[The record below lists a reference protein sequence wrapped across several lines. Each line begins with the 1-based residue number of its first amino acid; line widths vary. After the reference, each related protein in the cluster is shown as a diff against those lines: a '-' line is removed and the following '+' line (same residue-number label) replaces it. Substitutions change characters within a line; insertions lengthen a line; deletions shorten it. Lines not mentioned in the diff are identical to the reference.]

1 MSSPGQ
7 VLTVA
12 VGGHPLTGV
21 MGCHSFFILAYYS
34 EMSFSLSGNHRMK
47 NRSLSLSLITVA
59 ILSACG
65 GGGIAVSTG
74 IFVDAPVEG
83 LSYTTGSITGTTDA
97 SGRFSYTPGAN
108 VTFALGGIS
117 FPPVAG
123 AAMVSPV
130 DLVSGTGPQDPAAV
144 AIARLLQSADADGNP
159 SNGIQLDNNKLAK
172 SAKAPANWAVAS
184 DLELTALLS
193 ASTSLKSES
202 AARQHMTEQLAVH
215 AGLPR
220 MSLVGRYASG
230 GTAAAP
236 SLVAEIV
243 AFHAASKSLFVT
255 VDTTAEPSS
264 FARIDISALP
274 TTALANSTT
283 ATNLTAAPR
292 VNVATSV
299 NGGGFTA
306 GGVQSL
312 DISGNLLAIAVQ
324 SSPKT
329 NAGVI
334 AFYTLDSAG
343 TATYLKK
350 VTVGSLPDGVAFSPD
365 GKYLVVANEGELSS
379 TFMTDTIDP
388 DGSISIIPITNGVP
402 ADTATTLGF
411 ADFNVGG
418 SRRSELPAGVRIGRP
433 GATVAQDLEPEYVS
447 ISADSKTAF
456 VTLQENNAV
465 AVVDLASGKI
475 SKIFALGYKD
485 YTTKNRIAASDR
497 YAGTTSTVYS
507 SPTQPAQLKNYPN
520 LFGVYMP
527 DGIATV
533 TLSGKTY
540 FLTANEGDDRD
551 DFMTGASAETARF
564 ADLVA
569 SLDATAFPA
578 ATVTAINTAQELGR
592 LTLMAKDANGKFGD
606 TDGDGDYDRLYMLGS
621 RSFSIWDAETGLQVF
636 DSGEDVERIVYNNAA
651 EDATKATALLKASQ
665 LLGRLDNKGPEPESV
680 VVGQV
685 GSETYA
691 FVALERASAILM
703 YQITNPLKPK
713 FVQYVR
719 NTTDLTDGDISPE
732 GLKFIPAA
740 QSPNGVALLVVGHEV
755 TGSVAVYQIK

>member
-1 MSSPGQ
+1 
-7 VLTVA
+7 
-12 VGGHPLTGV
+12 
-21 MGCHSFFILAYYS
+21 
-34 EMSFSLSGNHRMK
+34 MK
-47 NRSLSLSLITVA
+47 NRTSSLSLSLITVA

-65 GGGIAVSTG
+65 GGGPAVNTG
-74 IFVDAPVEG
+74 IFVDAPVQG
-83 LSYTTGSITGTTDA
+83 LSYTDGTLSGTTDA
-97 SGRFSYTPGAN
+97 SGRFTYTAGSS
-108 VTFALGGIS
+108 VRFSMGGIS

-123 AAMVSPV
+123 AAMVTPV
-130 DLVSGTGPQDPAAV
+130 DLVSGTGTQDPAAV

-159 SNGIQLDNNKLAK
+159 SNGIQLDDKKLAK
-172 SAKAPANWAVAS
+172 DAKAPANWALAS
-184 DLELTALLS
+184 DVELTALL
-193 ASTSLKSES
+193 AVSTPLKSES
-202 AARQHMTEQLAVH
+202 VARQHMSEQLAVL
-215 AGLPR
+215 GGQPR
-220 MSLVGRYASG
+220 MSLVGRYTSG
-230 GTAAAP
+230 GTVTAP

-255 VDTTAEPSS
+255 VDTAAEPSS
-264 FARIDISALP
+264 FARIDLSALP

-312 DISGNLLAIAVQ
+312 DVSGNLLAIAVQ

-329 NAGVI
+329 SAGVI
-334 AFYTLDSAG
+334 AFYSLDSAG
-343 TATYLKK
+343 TATFLKK

-365 GKYLVVANEGELSS
+365 GKYLVVANEGELSN
-379 TFMTDTIDP
+379 TFMTDAIDP
-388 DGSISIIPITNGVP
+388 DGSISIIAITNGVP

-411 ADFNVGG
+411 SDFNVGG
-418 SRRSELPAGVRIGRP
+418 SRRSELPAGIRIGRP

-465 AVVDLASGKI
+465 ATVDLASGKI

-485 YTTKNRIAASDR
+485 YATKNRIAASDR
-497 YAGTTSTVYS
+497 YAGTAKKDYEH
-507 SPTQPAQLKNYPN
+507 PTQPAQLKNYPN

-533 TLSGKTY
+533 TLNGKTY
-540 FLTANEGDDRD
+540 FLTANEGDDRN
-551 DFMTGASAETARF
+551 DFLTNFDEVPALAETARF

-569 SLDATAFPA
+569 SLDPAAFPTA
-578 ATVTAINTAQELGR
+578 AVDAIKTAQELGR

-606 TDGDGDYDRLYMLGS
+606 TDGDGDYDRLYVLGG

-636 DSGEDVERIVYNNAA
+636 DSGDDVERIVYNNAA
-651 EDATKATALLKASQ
+651 DDATKSATLFKAAQ

-691 FVALERASAILM
+691 FVALERASGILM

-713 FVQYVR
+713 LVQHIR

>member
-1 MSSPGQ
+1 
-7 VLTVA
+7 
-12 VGGHPLTGV
+12 
-21 MGCHSFFILAYYS
+21 
-34 EMSFSLSGNHRMK
+34 MK

-65 GGGIAVSTG
+65 GGGTAVSTG

-108 VTFALGGIS
+108 VTFALGGIA

-123 AAMVSPV
+123 AAMVTPV
-130 DLVSGTGPQDPAAV
+130 DLVSGTGAQDPAAV

-292 VNVATSV
+292 VNVAASV

-365 GKYLVVANEGELSS
+365 GKYLVVANEGELSN
-379 TFMTDTIDP
+379 TFMTDGIDP
-388 DGSISIIPITNGVP
+388 DGTISIIQITNGVP

-411 ADFNVGG
+411 GDFNVGG

-433 GATVAQDLEPEYVS
+433 GATVAQDIEPEYVS

-485 YTTKNRIAASDR
+485 YSSKNRIAASDR
-497 YAGTTSTVYS
+497 FAGTTSTVYN

-533 TLSGKTY
+533 TLNGKTY
-540 FLTANEGDDRD
+540 FLTANEGDDRG
-551 DFMTGASAETARF
+551 DFLTGASAETARF

-569 SLDATAFPA
+569 SLDPTAFPA
-578 ATVTAINTAQELGR
+578 ATVDAIKTAQELGR

-606 TDGDGDYDRLYMLGS
+606 TDGDGDYDRLYVLGG

-636 DSGEDVERIVYNNAA
+636 DSGDDVERIVYNNAA
-651 EDATKATALLKASQ
+651 DDATKSLALLKADQ

-713 FVQYVR
+713 FVQHIR

-740 QSPNGVALLVVGHEV
+740 QSPNGMALLVVGHEV

>member
-1 MSSPGQ
+1 
-7 VLTVA
+7 
-12 VGGHPLTGV
+12 
-21 MGCHSFFILAYYS
+21 
-34 EMSFSLSGNHRMK
+34 MK
-47 NRSLSLSLITVA
+47 QLSLSLITAA

-65 GGGIAVSTG
+65 GGGTPVTTG

-83 LSYTTGSITGTTDA
+83 LSYSNGSISGTTDA
-97 SGRFSYTPGAN
+97 SGRFLYTPGAN
-108 VTFALGGIS
+108 VTFSLGGIA

-123 AAMVSPV
+123 AAMVTPV

-159 SNGIQLDNNKLAK
+159 SNGIQLDKTKLAVG
-172 SAKAPANWAVAS
+172 AKPPASWALAS
-184 DLELTALLS
+184 DSELTALLS
-193 ASTSLKSES
+193 GSTSLKSES
-202 AARQHMTEQLAVH
+202 AARQHMTEQLAVL

-230 GTAAAP
+230 GTVAAP

-243 AFHAASKSLFVT
+243 AFHAGSKSLFVT
-255 VDTTAEPSS
+255 VDTAAETSS
-264 FARIDISALP
+264 FARIDLSALP
-274 TTALANSTT
+274 TATLANSTT

-292 VNVATSV
+292 VNVAASV

-312 DISGNLLAIAVQ
+312 DINGNLLAIAVQ
-324 SSPKT
+324 SSPKIS
-329 NAGVI
+329 AGVI
-334 AFYTLDSAG
+334 AFYSLDSAG
-343 TATYLKK
+343 TATFLKK

-365 GKYLVVANEGELSS
+365 GKYLVVANEGELSN
-379 TFMTDTIDP
+379 TFLTDGIDP

-411 ADFNVGG
+411 GDFNVGG
-418 SRRSELPAGVRIGRP
+418 SRSSELPAGVRIGRQ

-465 AVVDLASGKI
+465 ATVDLASGKI

-497 YAGTTSTVYS
+497 YAGTTSTVYNN
-507 SPTQPAQLKNYPN
+507 PTQPAQLKNYPN
-520 LFGVYMP
+520 LFGAYMP

-533 TLSGKTY
+533 TLNGKTY

-551 DFMTGASAETARF
+551 DFLTNFGADPTRAETARF

-569 SLDATAFPA
+569 SLDPTAFPT
-578 ATVTAINTAQELGR
+578 ATVDAIKTAQELGR

-606 TDGDGDYDRLYMLGS
+606 TGNDGDYDRLYMLGS

-636 DSGEDVERIVYNNAA
+636 DSGDDVERIVYNNAA
-651 EDATKATALLKASQ
+651 DDATKSATLLKASQ

-691 FVALERASAILM
+691 FVGLERASGILM

-713 FVQYVR
+713 FVQHIR

>member
-1 MSSPGQ
+1 
-7 VLTVA
+7 
-12 VGGHPLTGV
+12 
-21 MGCHSFFILAYYS
+21 
-34 EMSFSLSGNHRMK
+34 MK
-47 NRSLSLSLITVA
+47 NRSLSLSLITVG

-65 GGGIAVSTG
+65 GGGAPVTTG

-83 LSYTTGSITGTTDA
+83 LSYSNGWMSGTTDA
-97 SGRFSYTPGAN
+97 SGRFSYTPGSN
-108 VTFALGGIS
+108 VTFSLGGIT

-123 AAMVSPV
+123 AAMVTPV
-130 DLVSGTGPQDPAAV
+130 DLVSGTGAQDPAAV

-193 ASTSLKSES
+193 GSTSLKSES

-220 MSLVGRYASG
+220 MSLVGRYTSG
-230 GTAAAP
+230 GTVAVP

-243 AFHAASKSLFVT
+243 AFHPGSKSLFVT
-255 VDTTAEPSS
+255 VDTAAEPSS
-264 FARIDISALP
+264 FARIDLSALP

-292 VNVATSV
+292 VNVAASV

-312 DISGNLLAIAVQ
+312 DVSGNLLAIAVQ

-329 NAGVI
+329 SAGVI
-334 AFYTLDSAG
+334 AFYSLDSAG
-343 TATYLKK
+343 TATFLKK

-379 TFMTDTIDP
+379 TFMTDGIDP
-388 DGSISIIPITNGVP
+388 DGSISIIQITNGVP

-465 AVVDLASGKI
+465 AVVDLANGRI

-485 YTTKNRIAASDR
+485 YSTKNRIAASDR
-497 YAGTTSTVYS
+497 YAGTS
-507 SPTQPAQLKNYPN
+507 SALYNNPTQPAQLKNYPN

-540 FLTANEGDDRD
+540 FLTANEGDDRG
-551 DFMTGASAETARF
+551 DFLTGASAETARF

-569 SLDATAFPA
+569 SLDPTAFPA
-578 ATVTAINTAQELGR
+578 ATVDAIKTSQELGR
-592 LTLMAKDANGKFGD
+592 LTIMAKDANGKFGD
-606 TDGDGDYDRLYMLGS
+606 TDGDGDYDRVYVLGG
-621 RSFSIWDAETGLQVF
+621 RSFSIWDADTGLQVF
-636 DSGEDVERIVYNNAA
+636 DSGDDVERIVYNDAA
-651 EDATKATALLKASQ
+651 DDATKSAALLKADQ

-680 VVGQV
+680 VVGQI
-685 GSETYA
+685 GNETYA
-691 FVALERASAILM
+691 FIGLERASGILM

-740 QSPNGVALLVVGHEV
+740 QSPNGVPLLVVGYEV

>member
-1 MSSPGQ
+1 
-7 VLTVA
+7 
-12 VGGHPLTGV
+12 
-21 MGCHSFFILAYYS
+21 
-34 EMSFSLSGNHRMK
+34 MK

>member
-1 MSSPGQ
+1 M
-7 VLTVA
+7 A
-12 VGGHPLTGV
+12 
-21 MGCHSFFILAYYS
+21 CHIFFILAYYS

-65 GGGIAVSTG
+65 GGTPVTTG

-83 LSYTTGSITGTTDA
+83 LSYTAGSITGTTDA
-97 SGRFSYTPGAN
+97 SGRFSYTPGVN

-123 AAMVSPV
+123 AAMVTPV
-130 DLVSGTGPQDPAAV
+130 DLVSGTGAQDPAAV

-159 SNGIQLDNNKLAK
+159 NNGIQLDKNKLATG
-172 SAKAPANWAVAS
+172 AKAPANWAVAS

-202 AARQHMTEQLAVH
+202 AARQHMTEQLAGND
-215 AGLPR
+215 GLPR
-220 MSLVGRYASG
+220 MSLVGRYSSG
-230 GTAAAP
+230 GTVAVP

-264 FARIDISALP
+264 FARIDLSKLP

-292 VNVATSV
+292 VNVAASV

-312 DISGNLLAIAVQ
+312 DVSGNLLAIAVQ

-329 NAGVI
+329 SAGVI
-334 AFYTLDSAG
+334 AFYSLDSAG
-343 TATYLKK
+343 TATFLKK

-365 GKYLVVANEGELSS
+365 GKYLVVANEGELST
-379 TFMTDTIDP
+379 TFMTDGIDP
-388 DGSISIIPITNGVP
+388 DGTISIIPITNGVP

-411 ADFNVGG
+411 GDFNVGA

-485 YTTKNRIAASDR
+485 YSTKNRIAASDR
-497 YAGTTSTVYS
+497 YAGTTSTVYN

-540 FLTANEGDDRD
+540 FLTANEGDDRG
-551 DFMTGASAETARF
+551 DFLTGASAETARF

-592 LTLMAKDANGKFGD
+592 LTIMAKDANGKFGD
-606 TDGDGDYDRLYMLGS
+606 TDGDGDYDRLYVLGG

-636 DSGEDVERIVYNNAA
+636 DSGDDVERIVYNNAA
-651 EDATKATALLKASQ
+651 EDATKSAALLKADQ

-680 VVGQV
+680 VVGQI

-691 FVALERASAILM
+691 FIGLERASGILM

-740 QSPNGVALLVVGHEV
+740 QSPNGVPLLVVGYEV
-755 TGSVAVYQIK
+755 TGSVAVYQIR

>member
-1 MSSPGQ
+1 
-7 VLTVA
+7 
-12 VGGHPLTGV
+12 
-21 MGCHSFFILAYYS
+21 
-34 EMSFSLSGNHRMK
+34 MK

-65 GGGIAVSTG
+65 GSTPVTTG

-83 LSYTTGSITGTTDA
+83 LSYTAGSITGTTDA

-130 DLVSGTGPQDPAAV
+130 DLVSGTGAQDPAAV

-172 SAKAPANWAVAS
+172 GAKAPANWALAS
-184 DLELTALLS
+184 DNDLTALLS
-193 ASTSLKSES
+193 GTTSLKSES
-202 AARQHMTEQLAVH
+202 SARQHMTEQLAVH

-230 GTAAAP
+230 GTVAAP

-324 SSPKT
+324 SSTKT

-334 AFYTLDSAG
+334 AFYSLDSAG
-343 TATYLKK
+343 TATFLKK

-365 GKYLVVANEGELSS
+365 GKYLVVANEGELSKD
-379 TFMTDTIDP
+379 FMTDGIDP
-388 DGSISIIPITNGVP
+388 DGTISIIQITNGVP

-497 YAGTTSTVYS
+497 YAGTTSTVYN

-533 TLSGKTY
+533 TLNGKTY
-540 FLTANEGDDRD
+540 FLTANEGDDRE
-551 DFMTGASAETARF
+551 DFLTGASAETARF

-636 DSGEDVERIVYNNAA
+636 DSGDDVERIVYNNAA
-651 EDATKATALLKASQ
+651 DDATKATTLLKASQ

>member
-1 MSSPGQ
+1 
-7 VLTVA
+7 
-12 VGGHPLTGV
+12 
-21 MGCHSFFILAYYS
+21 
-34 EMSFSLSGNHRMK
+34 MK

-65 GGGIAVSTG
+65 GGTPVTTG

-130 DLVSGTGPQDPAAV
+130 DLVSGTGAQDPAAV

-159 SNGIQLDNNKLAK
+159 SNGIQLDNNRLAK
-172 SAKAPANWAVAS
+172 SAKAPANWALAS
-184 DLELTALLS
+184 DNDLTALLS
-193 ASTSLKSES
+193 GTTSLKSES
-202 AARQHMTEQLAVH
+202 SARQHMTEQLAVH

-230 GTAAAP
+230 GTVAAP

-292 VNVATSV
+292 INVATSV

-312 DISGNLLAIAVQ
+312 DVSGNLLAIAVQ
-324 SSPKT
+324 SSTKT

-334 AFYTLDSAG
+334 AFYSLDSAG
-343 TATYLKK
+343 TATFLKK

-365 GKYLVVANEGELSS
+365 GKYLVVANEGELSN
-379 TFMTDTIDP
+379 TFMTDGIDP
-388 DGSISIIPITNGVP
+388 DGTISIIQITNGVP
-402 ADTATTLGF
+402 GDTATTLGF

-485 YTTKNRIAASDR
+485 YATKNRIAASDR
-497 YAGTTSTVYS
+497 YAGTTSTVYN

-533 TLSGKTY
+533 TLNGKTY
-540 FLTANEGDDRD
+540 FLTANEGDDRE
-551 DFMTGASAETARF
+551 DFLTGASAETARF

-636 DSGEDVERIVYNNAA
+636 DSGDDVERIVYNNAA
-651 EDATKATALLKASQ
+651 DDATKSLALLKADQ

>member
-1 MSSPGQ
+1 MAIG
-7 VLTVA
+7 VY
-12 VGGHPLTGV
+12 PLPGV
-21 MGCHSFFILAYYS
+21 MACHIFFILAYYS
-34 EMSFSLSGNHRMK
+34 EMSFSLSVIHRMK

-65 GGGIAVSTG
+65 GGTPVTTG

-83 LSYTTGSITGTTDA
+83 LSYTAGSITGTTDA
-97 SGRFSYTPGAN
+97 SGRFSYTPGVN

-123 AAMVSPV
+123 AAMVTPV
-130 DLVSGTGPQDPAAV
+130 DLVSGTGAQDPAAV

-159 SNGIQLDNNKLAK
+159 SNGIQLDNNRLAK
-172 SAKAPANWAVAS
+172 NAKAPANWALAS
-184 DLELTALLS
+184 DNDLTALLS
-193 ASTSLKSES
+193 GSTSLKSES
-202 AARQHMTEQLAVH
+202 AARQHMTEQLAMFTKD

-220 MSLVGRYASG
+220 MSLVGRYTSG
-230 GTAAAP
+230 GTVKTA

-255 VDTTAEPSS
+255 VDTKAEPSS
-264 FARIDISALP
+264 FARIDLSALP

-283 ATNLTAAPR
+283 ATNLTAAPS

-299 NGGGFTA
+299 NDGGFTA

-312 DISGNLLAIAVQ
+312 DVSGNLLAIAVQ

-334 AFYTLDSAG
+334 AFYRLDSAG
-343 TATYLKK
+343 AATFLKK

-365 GKYLVVANEGELSS
+365 GKYLVVANEGELST
-379 TFMTDTIDP
+379 TFLTDDIDP
-388 DGSISIIPITNGVP
+388 DGSISIIQITNGVP

-485 YTTKNRIAASDR
+485 YSTKNRIAASDQ
-497 YAGTTSTVYS
+497 YAGTLDTVYKN
-507 SPTQPAQLKNYPN
+507 PTQPAQLKNYPN

-533 TLSGKTY
+533 TLNGKTY
-540 FLTANEGDDRD
+540 FLTANEGDDRE
-551 DFMTGASAETARF
+551 DFLTTKTDSTRAETARF

-569 SLDATAFPA
+569 SLDATAFPT
-578 ATVTAINTAQELGR
+578 ATVDAIKTAQELGR

-636 DSGEDVERIVYNNAA
+636 DSGDDVERIVYNNAA
-651 EDATKATALLKASQ
+651 DDATKSLALLKADQ

-755 TGSVAVYQIK
+755 TGSVAVYQIR

>member
-1 MSSPGQ
+1 
-7 VLTVA
+7 
-12 VGGHPLTGV
+12 
-21 MGCHSFFILAYYS
+21 
-34 EMSFSLSGNHRMK
+34 MK

-65 GGGIAVSTG
+65 GGSAPVATG

-83 LSYTTGSITGTTDA
+83 LSYSNGWMSGTTDA
-97 SGRFSYTPGAN
+97 SGRFSYTPGSN
-108 VTFALGGIS
+108 VTFSLGGIA

-123 AAMVSPV
+123 AAMVTPV
-130 DLVSGTGPQDPAAV
+130 DLVSGTGAQDPAAV

-172 SAKAPANWAVAS
+172 SAKAPANWALAS
-184 DLELTALLS
+184 DSDLTALLS
-193 ASTSLKSES
+193 GSTSLKSES
-202 AARQHMTEQLAVH
+202 AARQHMSEQLAVL
-215 AGLPR
+215 GGQPR
-220 MSLVGRYASG
+220 MSLVGRYTSG
-230 GTAAAP
+230 GTVAVP

-243 AFHAASKSLFVT
+243 AFHAGSKSLFVT
-255 VDTTAEPSS
+255 VDTAAEPSS
-264 FARIDISALP
+264 FARIDLSALP

-312 DISGNLLAIAVQ
+312 DVSGNLLAIAVQ

-334 AFYTLDSAG
+334 AFYSLDSAG

-365 GKYLVVANEGELSS
+365 GKYLVVANEGELST
-379 TFMTDTIDP
+379 TFMTDGIDP
-388 DGSISIIPITNGVP
+388 EGSISIIPITNGVP
-402 ADTATTLGF
+402 ADTTTTLGF

-433 GATVAQDLEPEYVS
+433 GATVAQDIEPEYVS

-465 AVVDLASGKI
+465 AVVDLGSGKI

-485 YTTKNRIAASDR
+485 YSSKNRIAASDR
-497 YAGTTSTVYS
+497 YAGTTSTVYN
-507 SPTQPAQLKNYPN
+507 SPTQPAQLKNYSN

-533 TLSGKTY
+533 TINGKTY
-540 FLTANEGDDRD
+540 FLTANEGDDRG

-569 SLDATAFPA
+569 SLDATAFPT
-578 ATVTAINTAQELGR
+578 ATVDAIKTAQELGR

-606 TDGDGDYDRLYMLGS
+606 TDGDGDYDRLYVLGG

-636 DSGEDVERIVYNNAA
+636 DSGDDVERIVYNNAA
-651 EDATKATALLKASQ
+651 DDATKSAVLLKADQ

-713 FVQYVR
+713 FVQHIR

>member
-1 MSSPGQ
+1 
-7 VLTVA
+7 
-12 VGGHPLTGV
+12 
-21 MGCHSFFILAYYS
+21 
-34 EMSFSLSGNHRMK
+34 MK

-65 GGGIAVSTG
+65 GGTPVTTG

-83 LSYTTGSITGTTDA
+83 LSYTAGSITGTTDA

-130 DLVSGTGPQDPAAV
+130 DLVSGTGAQDPAAV

-172 SAKAPANWAVAS
+172 GAKAPANWALAS
-184 DLELTALLS
+184 DNDLTALLS
-193 ASTSLKSES
+193 GTTSLKSES
-202 AARQHMTEQLAVH
+202 SARQHMTEQLAMFTKD

-220 MSLVGRYASG
+220 MSLVGRYSSG
-230 GTAAAP
+230 GTVAAP
-236 SLVAEIV
+236 SQVAEIV

-312 DISGNLLAIAVQ
+312 DVSGNLLAIAVQ

-334 AFYTLDSAG
+334 AFYSLDSAG
-343 TATYLKK
+343 TATFLKK

-365 GKYLVVANEGELSS
+365 GKYLVVANEGELSN
-379 TFMTDTIDP
+379 TFMTDGIDP
-388 DGSISIIPITNGVP
+388 EGSISIIPITSGVP
-402 ADTATTLGF
+402 ADTAITLGF
-411 ADFNVGG
+411 SDFNVGG

-433 GATVAQDLEPEYVS
+433 GATVAQDIEPEYVS

-465 AVVDLASGKI
+465 AVVDLANARI

-485 YTTKNRIAASDR
+485 YSTKNRIAASDR
-497 YAGTTSTVYS
+497 YAGTTSAVYN
-507 SPTQPAQLKNYPN
+507 SPTQPPQLKNYPN

-527 DGIATV
+527 DGIANV
-533 TLSGKTY
+533 TLNGKTY
-540 FLTANEGDDRD
+540 FLTANEGDDRG
-551 DFMTGASAETARF
+551 DFLTGASAETARF

-569 SLDATAFPA
+569 SLDPTAFPA
-578 ATVTAINTAQELGR
+578 ATVDAIKTSQELGR
-592 LTLMAKDANGKFGD
+592 LTIMAKDANGKFGD
-606 TDGDGDYDRLYMLGS
+606 TDGDGDYDRVYVLGG

-636 DSGEDVERIVYNNAA
+636 DSGDDVERIVYNNAA
-651 EDATKATALLKASQ
+651 DDATKSAALLKADQ

-680 VVGQV
+680 VVGQI

-691 FVALERASAILM
+691 FIGLERASGILM

-740 QSPNGVALLVVGHEV
+740 QSPNGVPLLVVGYEV
-755 TGSVAVYQIK
+755 TGSVAVYQIR